1 MILSRNFAESSIMIF
16 KFQIDISKTGY
27 FTEQSVKLEWAIKQE
42 LKKTTSQKLLNVVL
56 LYILYMLCPVY
67 I

>member
-1 MILSRNFAESSIMIF
+1 MIF